1 MEVYLENSKSKSG
14 KHAIRTLI
22 YVIEGENFYEF
33 KSFKTKKKLQGIY
46 KVGEAQLIDLP
57 SDKTFVYIYLIK
69 NIKNR
74 VKGKVIVYDNGQ
86 ISLVMNYRKLK
97 LKLVKG
103 DKKYAEII
111 KKIFD
116 KLNIPIKNMNLKEVK

>member
-1 MEVYLENSKSKSG
+1 MEIYLENSKSKSG

-22 YVIEGENFYEF
+22 YVIEGDNFYEF
-33 KSFKTKKKLQGIY
+33 KSFKIKKQIQGIY
-46 KVGEAQLIDLP
+46 RVGEAQLVDLP
-57 SDKTFVYIYLIK
+57 NDKTFVYIYLIK

-74 VKGKVIVYDNGQ
+74 VKGKVIVYNNGQ
-86 ISLVMNYRKLK
+86 IGLVMNYRKLK
-97 LKLVKG
+97 LKLIKG
-103 DKKYAEII
+103 DRRYAEII